1 MEDWRSYPIRVGA
14 DLLSVDEN
22 IYHREILLQQSSSLF
37 CDDERRVELNY
48 VNGIVGVA
56 PSENGLL

>member
-1 MEDWRSYPIRVGA
+1 M
-14 DLLSVDEN
+14 LSVDEM

-37 CDDERRVELNY
+37 CDDESKVELNY

-56 PSENGLL
+56 PSGNGLL